1 MKKKFGLL
9 LVAALA
15 SFALVG
21 CGDSSSSYKELTS
34 YTNEDSQEVTISN
47 SSLELTVDKDTTT
60 FVLKDKKNGKEYR
73 SNPSSE
79 DIEKYANAKGQ
90 LKEMLNAT
98 LLVKYSNKTDTQKDI
113 NNYSQSILDGNYKIE
128 KVSDDTVAVH
138 YTIGDIEKL
147 YVCPLVIK
155 ESSMKKLLEQMSK
168 SDQSRVARNY
178 VHYDY
183 EELSESDDDTELQQ
197 ALEKFPDLKD
207 EPVYYLSE
215 KITDSKAKQLEEMFT
230 KVGYTEEQRNKDS
243 EGYNVSRN
251 AGKPI
256 FDVTVTNWL

>member
-21 CGDSSSSYKELTS
+21 CGDSASSYKELTS

-168 SDQSRVARNY
+168 SDQSRVTRNY

-197 ALEKFPDLKD
+197 ALEKIP
-207 EPVYYLSE
+207 
-215 KITDSKAKQLEEMFT
+215 
-230 KVGYTEEQRNKDS
+230 
-243 EGYNVSRN
+243 
-251 AGKPI
+251 
-256 FDVTVTNWL
+256 

>member
-21 CGDSSSSYKELTS
+21 CGDSASSYKELTS

-168 SDQSRVARNY
+168 SDQSRVTRN
-178 VHYDY
+178 
-183 EELSESDDDTELQQ
+183 
-197 ALEKFPDLKD
+197 
-207 EPVYYLSE
+207 
-215 KITDSKAKQLEEMFT
+215 
-230 KVGYTEEQRNKDS
+230 
-243 EGYNVSRN
+243 
-251 AGKPI
+251 
-256 FDVTVTNWL
+256 

>member
-1 MKKKFGLL
+1 M
-9 LVAALA
+9 
-15 SFALVG
+15 
-21 CGDSSSSYKELTS
+21 
-34 YTNEDSQEVTISN
+34 
-47 SSLELTVDKDTTT
+47 
-60 FVLKDKKNGKEYR
+60 
-73 SNPSSE
+73 
-79 DIEKYANAKGQ
+79 
-90 LKEMLNAT
+90 
-98 LLVKYSNKTDTQKDI
+98 
-113 NNYSQSILDGNYKIE
+113 DGNYKIE

-155 ESSMKKLLEQMSK
+155 ESSMKKLLEKMSK
-168 SDQSRVARNY
+168 SDQSRVTRNY

-207 EPVYYLSE
+207 EPIYYLSE

-243 EGYNVSRN
+243 KGYNVSRN

-256 FDVTVTNWL
+256 FDVTVQYILDGDQLVVKVPMEQIEYNTDYPIVELSVLPYMGAGNTDESGYVLVPDGSGGIINFNNGKTTQQTYLADMYGWDYGTSRDMVVDETRSNLSGICGIQYDKYKFLYLRIRRGKRLL